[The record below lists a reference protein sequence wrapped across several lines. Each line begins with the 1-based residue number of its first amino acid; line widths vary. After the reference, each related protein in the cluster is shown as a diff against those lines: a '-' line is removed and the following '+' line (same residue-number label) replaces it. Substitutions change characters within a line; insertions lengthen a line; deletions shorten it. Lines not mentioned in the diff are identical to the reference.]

1 MVFCGEAKLT
11 QTEESLQKKERK
23 TKSFVMEGTL
33 RFTKLHF
40 HSDSDELSQCYDN
53 WIDGQGKEDEERKK
67 IKQNEVV

>member
-1 MVFCGEAKLT
+1 
-11 QTEESLQKKERK
+11 
-23 TKSFVMEGTL
+23 MEGTL